1 MGAAALQP
9 GDVVEVCEGD
19 LINLQGRVISVED
32 NTVTIMPKHE
42 ELHVSAVS

>member
-19 LINLQGRVISVED
+19 LINLQGRVISVEES
-32 NTVTIMPKHE
+32 TVTIMPKHE
-42 ELHVSAVS
+42 ELRVSDIR